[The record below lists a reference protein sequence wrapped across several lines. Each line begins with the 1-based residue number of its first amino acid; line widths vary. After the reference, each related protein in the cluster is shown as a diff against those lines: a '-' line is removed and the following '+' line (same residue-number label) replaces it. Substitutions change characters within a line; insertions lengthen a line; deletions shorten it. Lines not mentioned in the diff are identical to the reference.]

1 MLLRGIFKKFQALSN
16 ENCEK
21 NGVGNIV
28 PQSDHHMDILRE
40 EEKVL
45 KDLDIVINNA
55 KIGLKY
61 CESNPF

>member
-1 MLLRGIFKKFQALSN
+1 MLS
-16 ENCEK
+16 ENNYGK
-21 NGVGNIV
+21 DGVGNIMTEYG
-28 PQSDHHMDILRE
+28 HHTEELKE

-45 KDLDIVINNA
+45 KDLDNVINNA